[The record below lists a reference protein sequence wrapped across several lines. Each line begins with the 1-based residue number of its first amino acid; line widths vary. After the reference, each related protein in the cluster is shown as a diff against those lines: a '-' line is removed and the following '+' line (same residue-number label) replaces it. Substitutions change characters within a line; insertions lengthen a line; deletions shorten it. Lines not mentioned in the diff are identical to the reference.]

1 MPPVLKVGELSPVPP
16 APTPMA
22 WSYFRHPEMAAPL
35 KLRPY
40 GAIEIRLLL
49 LLIFRKY

>member
-1 MPPVLKVGELSPVPP
+1 MRALVLEVYLLQAYSQVP
-16 APTPMA
+16 
-22 WSYFRHPEMAAPL
+22 APL

-49 LLIFRKY
+49 LLLLLLQRSLFYRLFRM